1 MMFYDL
7 FFCSC
12 STAHASCQDKG
23 IIETSLHVH
32 YIVVLLW
39 SVYVSLPACATCLIF
54 YDFGGGQREG
64 AGTNGPF
71 LGYGGHLE
79 FCCLKWLLWDV

>member
-1 MMFYDL
+1 
-7 FFCSC
+7 
-12 STAHASCQDKG
+12 
-23 IIETSLHVH
+23 
-32 YIVVLLW
+32 
-39 SVYVSLPACATCLIF
+39 VSLPACATCLIF